1 MQIVQEEASETR
13 NSDVEQ
19 MTSAES
25 MNVAPSAGPAD
36 AGAEA
41 PSSST
46 VAPPSSS
53 ATVVVNEE
61 IANGY
66 RYFMQ

>member
-1 MQIVQEEASETR
+1 VQEEASETR

-19 MTSAES
+19 TTSAES
-25 MNVAPSAGPAD
+25 MSIAPSAGSVD

-53 ATVVVNEE
+53 ATTAVNED

-66 RYFMQ
+66 RCFMR